1 VLVARQLP
9 RPHLQHHRQLAFL
22 NLEEAGLQ
30 LVAIKQELTVE
41 LQVVI
46 HLA

>member
-9 RPHLQHHRQLAFL
+9 HPHLQHHRQLAFL
-22 NLEEAGLQ
+22 NLEGAGLQ
-30 LVAIKQELTVE
+30 LVAIKQELAVE